1 MNGLGL
7 QHPDNIRKMKLL
19 TFMQMAENRSEIT
32 FQVRPDISELAPKIV
47 TFSILCGIGNRV
59 IDKIISI
66 RLRISELRIQIWEAI

>member
-1 MNGLGL
+1 VNGLGL